1 MLARKGPILLGGN
14 TLMKNRLMIPICLI
28 LFFCTSCF
36 ANTNNPPLSAPPATD
51 TASETEEEPS
61 WAQATQMYG
70 QIYTGLN
77 LDGTGEADDEAYVS
91 VYSWENLY
99 RDNPLVPAAT
109 GATVLRVQLGTG
121 EVMAQIFPVVGD
133 YSFYTGRLFSERKD
147 AVILE
152 VQVPGSNYG
161 AADIFVLDIFGVGEA
176 DSYPSIIERLNTVT
190 GQVKLASGEE
200 MVSSA
205 GRIMLVSGKEL
216 FSIGEITYGTGIV
229 DVAGQPLQGVEIF
242 STGPEG
248 KYQELHKT
256 ICWNGDG
263 WAEANE

>member
-1 MLARKGPILLGGN
+1 
-14 TLMKNRLMIPICLI
+14 MKNRLSISICLI
-28 LFFCTSCF
+28 LVFCTSCF
-36 ANTNNPPLSAPPATD
+36 ANTTNSPLTAPPVTD
-51 TASETEEEPS
+51 TAVKTEGEPS

-77 LDGTGEADDEAYVS
+77 LDGIGEADDEAYVS
-91 VYSWENLY
+91 VYSWESLY
-99 RDNPLVPAAT
+99 RDNRLVPAAT
-109 GATVLRVQLGTG
+109 GATVLRVRLGTG

-133 YSFYTGRLFSERKD
+133 FSFYTGRLFTEKKD

-152 VQVPGSNYG
+152 VQVPSSNYG

-176 DSYPSIIERLNTVT
+176 DSYPSIVERLNTAT
-190 GQVKLASGEE
+190 GQVKLASGKE
-200 MVSSA
+200 MVSST
-205 GRIMLVSGKEL
+205 GRIMLVSGEEL
-216 FSIGEITYGTGIV
+216 FPIGETTCGTGIV
-229 DVAGQPLQGVEIF
+229 DVAGQSLQGVEIY

-263 WAEANE
+263 WVEANE